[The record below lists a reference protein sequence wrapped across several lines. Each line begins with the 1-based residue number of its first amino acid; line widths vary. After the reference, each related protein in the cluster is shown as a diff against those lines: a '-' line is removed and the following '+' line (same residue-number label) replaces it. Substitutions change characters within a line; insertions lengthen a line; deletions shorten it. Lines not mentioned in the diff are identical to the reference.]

1 MKKSKVRQ
9 RRQTEPPATPTNP
22 ILQAPIQIR
31 TSKSNYEL
39 GSRSKSGTSKS
50 KYDECEDEE
59 TVAPGALTAGAYQ
72 SLSMSVG
79 LTARE
84 PVDQGYT
91 LEPVEEVTTT
101 KSTKMSKKCSES
113 KSKTTGASGS
123 LKMSKSQSNIFVD
136 RSPLP
141 DMTTTNILASRAS
154 LPTDTFSTQ
163 IQPPTFIRRRR
174 KRKKNKRRNR
184 RFLRDEGGPKKG
196 GKRGFGPQSSK
207 VCAVVTAFNVVDYI
221 SQALD
226 SIISQT
232 HQNLQI
238 VVVDDGSTDG
248 TPELVRQK
256 YSTSNIHTWT
266 PTIELIQLPYNT
278 LGGTGQPSNIGM
290 SNCDPSSTFL
300 MFLDGDD
307 FMDNDA
313 VEALIDKSESLG
325 GTDIV
330 MADFNIV
337 SLNEDGTMASTNSY
351 DQNSWQ
357 TLPSDVAFDVIKYPE
372 VLMASPVPWRKLYR
386 RDMLVHNNLKFLE

>member
-1 MKKSKVRQ
+1 M
-9 RRQTEPPATPTNP
+9 N
-22 ILQAPIQIR
+22 L
-31 TSKSNYEL
+31 
-39 GSRSKSGTSKS
+39 
-50 KYDECEDEE
+50 
-59 TVAPGALTAGAYQ
+59 
-72 SLSMSVG
+72 G

-84 PVDQGYT
+84 PAVQGST
-91 LEPVEEVTTT
+91 LEPVEEETTK
-101 KSTKMSKKCSES
+101 KSTKMSKKCSGS
-113 KSKTTGASGS
+113 KSKTTGS
-123 LKMSKSQSNIFVD
+123 LKMSKSQSNIVVD
-136 RSPLP
+136 HSPLP
-141 DMTTTNILASRAS
+141 DMATTNIFASRSPLA
-154 LPTDTFSTQ
+154 TDTFSTQ
-163 IQPPTFIRRRR
+163 SQAPTFRRRRR

-184 RFLRDEGGPKKG
+184 RFLRDKGDPKKG
-196 GKRGFGPQSSK
+196 GKRGFGLQSSK
-207 VCAVVTAFNVVDYI
+207 VCVVVTAFNVVDYI

-238 VVVDDGSTDG
+238 IVVDDGSTDG

-313 VEALIDKSESLG
+313 VEVLIDKSESLG

-337 SLNEDGTMASTNSY
+337 TLSKDSTMTSTKSY
-351 DQNSWQ
+351 DQNLWQ
-357 TLPSDVAFDVIKYPE
+357 TLPIDVVFDVIKYPE

-386 RDMLVHNNLKFLE
+386 REMLIHNNLKFLE